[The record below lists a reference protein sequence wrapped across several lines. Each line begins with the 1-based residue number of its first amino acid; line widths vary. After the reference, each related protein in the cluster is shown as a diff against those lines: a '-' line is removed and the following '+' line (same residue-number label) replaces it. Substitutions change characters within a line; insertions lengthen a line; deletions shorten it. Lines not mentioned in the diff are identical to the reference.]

1 MAEPAFYRCGS
12 CLHTWQ
18 RSEWKTR
25 RNPPAACPRCDS
37 AEQRVDQEREDAYV
51 RDMYGPITAIVG
63 EALKKKLTEP
73 DQ

>member
-18 RSEWKTR
+18 RSEWKTH
-25 RNPPAACPRCDS
+25 RNPPAVCPRCGS

-51 RDMYGPITAIVG
+51 RDVYGPIASIIG
-63 EALKKKLTEP
+63 EAIEKKTKDP
-73 DQ
+73 AQ

>member
-25 RNPPAACPRCDS
+25 RNPPAVCPRCGS
-37 AEQRVDQEREDAYV
+37 AEQHVDQVREDAYV

-63 EALKKKLTEP
+63 EAIKKKLTEP